1 MEDNFKNLEDWAD
14 KQKQHLED
22 QKKYLENTKNF
33 FDNLDIPAEEKKKV
47 DEVFSQIDIEDIQK
61 VAKESAMNIINHV
74 KSKM

>member
-1 MEDNFKNLEDWAD
+1 MADNLDSLQDWAD
-14 KQKQHLED
+14 KQKKYLED

-33 FDNLDIPAEEKKKV
+33 FDSLDIPEEHRKKV
-47 DEVFSQIDIEDIQK
+47 DEVFNQIDIDDIQK